1 MMTADLQKEYPPAN
15 LQKLGDQVKTFG
27 AMEKVGDP
35 QVTRSGPNTIV
46 VVPVKFAQRSL
57 NLRFIVNGSGIA
69 SDEAG
74 QGLRKLQSGKVQ
86 QYAAIMFAA
95 VAILAGILVIVAQ

>member
-1 MMTADLQKEYPPAN
+1 MAAGRAVYKYI
-15 LQKLGDQVKTFG
+15 DQGLVDG
-27 AMEKVGDP
+27 
-35 QVTRSGPNTIV
+35 
-46 VVPVKFAQRSL
+46 
-57 NLRFIVNGSGIA
+57 IVNGSGVA

-74 QGLRKLQSGKVQ
+74 QGLRKMQTGKVQ